1 VTEFQERRRF
11 QRVAVLPRCELRASR
26 RVRVRL
32 LDVSAG
38 GALVAPEESL
48 PAGIAGHL
56 RLPLGGV
63 TFETPITVG
72 RDEAA
77 PQAAGRRASL
87 VMRST
92 PASQLDTLEEFLRRA
107 GS

>member
-1 VTEFQERRRF
+1 M
-11 QRVAVLPRCELRASR
+11 RASR

-38 GALVAPEESL
+38 GALVGSEESL
-48 PAGIAGHL
+48 PVGAAGHL
-56 RLPLGGV
+56 RLPFG
-63 TFETPITVG
+63 TSSFATPITVG
-72 RDEAA
+72 RDDPS
-77 PQAAGRRASL
+77 PQTAGRRAGL

-92 PASQLDTLEEFLRRA
+92 PASQQDVLEEFLRRA